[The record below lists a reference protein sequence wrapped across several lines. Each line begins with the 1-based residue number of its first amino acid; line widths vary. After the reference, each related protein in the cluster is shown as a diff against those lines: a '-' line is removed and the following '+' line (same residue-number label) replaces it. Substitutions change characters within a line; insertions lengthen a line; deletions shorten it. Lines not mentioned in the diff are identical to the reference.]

1 MNQSIF
7 INRQIIIMTSTT
19 QICPDLIFTPSD
31 DGPITHLITPKS
43 SRANI
48 LQGTKM
54 IRKFSFPISLHS
66 SSLLSETSKIFILK
80 NTETVEFIKLTDFMF
95 IKAQLDERLDV

>member
-1 MNQSIF
+1 
-7 INRQIIIMTSTT
+7 MTSTT

-66 SSLLSETSKIFILK
+66 SSLLSETSKIFF
-80 NTETVEFIKLTDFMF
+80 NIKICCNKSYKL
-95 IKAQLDERLDV
+95 LRL

>member
-1 MNQSIF
+1 
-7 INRQIIIMTSTT
+7 MTSTT

-54 IRKFSFPISLHS
+54 IRKFSFPVSLHS
-66 SSLLSETSKIFILK
+66 SSLLSETSKIFTIK
-80 NTETVEFIKLTDFMF
+80 KFRNENHNKTVEIIKLIDFILFF

>member
-1 MNQSIF
+1 
-7 INRQIIIMTSTT
+7 MTSTT

-54 IRKFSFPISLHS
+54 IRKFSFPVSLHS
-66 SSLLSETSKIFILK
+66 SSLLSETSKIFFTIK
-80 NTETVEFIKLTDFMF
+80 KYRNENNNNKTVEIIKLIDFIF
-95 IKAQLDERLDV
+95 IIKAQLDGRLDV

>member
-66 SSLLSETSKIFILK
+66 SSLLSETSKIFIY
-80 NTETVEFIKLTDFMF
+80 TVEFIKLTDFMF